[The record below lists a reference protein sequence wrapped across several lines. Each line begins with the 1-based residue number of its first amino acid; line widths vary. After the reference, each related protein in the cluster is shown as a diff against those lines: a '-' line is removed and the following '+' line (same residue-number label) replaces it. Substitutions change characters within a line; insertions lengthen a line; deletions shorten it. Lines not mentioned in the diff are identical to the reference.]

1 MKKLFLSLFVAG
13 TLTFALQ
20 SCDPEESDPCDGVSC
35 AANETC
41 VNGDCVPNSTGCDV
55 CGTFDGNADG
65 TIAIALTGT
74 DTTFTD
80 IPLSAE
86 VTELA
91 AANSY
96 NLAVD
101 ISPLL
106 GAPAGTLVPDVDG
119 TLSGSTITI
128 TNQVYV
134 YSGIASITINGTV
147 DYDAAFDNIDGS
159 LDLTGDAVGSI
170 TFDGVRQ

>member
-20 SCDPEESDPCDGVSC
+20 SCGTEDPCDGVTC
-35 AANETC
+35 GANETC
-41 VNGDCVPNSTGCDV
+41 VDGDCVPNSTACDV
-55 CGTFDGNADG
+55 CGTFNGTTDG
-65 TIAIALTGT
+65 TIAITLTGT

-80 IPLSAE
+80 IPLSA
-86 VTELA
+86 VVSELA
-91 AANSY
+91 TAGSY

-128 TNQVYV
+128 TNQVYT
-134 YSGIASITINGTV
+134 YSGIANITINGTV
-147 DYDAAFDNIDGS
+147 VYDAAFNNITGS
-159 LDLTGDAVGSI
+159 LDLTDDAVGSI